1 MYASTYVRVR
11 DRVCVREREKER
23 EGERER
29 EREREREGGR
39 EKERERERERG
50 RVGYNEAAGKK
61 FVITGATDIMNS
73 GYNES
78 LLNVPGDSL

>member
-1 MYASTYVRVR
+1 MCARVLKCVCVCVC
-11 DRVCVREREKER
+11 VCVRER
-23 EGERER
+23 
-29 EREREREGGR
+29 
-39 EKERERERERG
+39 ERERERERG

-61 FVITGATDIMNS
+61 FVITGVTDITNS